1 MKQKTNQAI
10 IMYKLFPGLIISCV
24 AILSSCATYNLS
36 NQSLLEQFAGSG
48 TEKKTIFLI
57 VPPYI
62 FFPGVVNGNDLK
74 SIKCSDKNGREQVI
88 EITNRTGIRITTKDG
103 KKTTFYFNTLIIRD
117 STITG
122 SKTHFFNAQIKP
134 IELNKISKIEI
145 QK

>member
-1 MKQKTNQAI
+1 MSKPFFGSLI
-10 IMYKLFPGLIISCV
+10 LFVI
-24 AILSSCATYNLS
+24 ILSSCNTYHLS
-36 NQSLLEQFAGSG
+36 NQSLLEQFAGSS

-57 VPPYI
+57 IPPYV

-74 SIKCSDKNGREQVI
+74 TIKCSDKNGKEKTI
-88 EITNRTGIRITTKDG
+88 DITNRTGVRITKTDG
-103 KKTTFYFNTLIIRD
+103 TKTTFYFNTLLLRD

-134 IELNKISKIEI
+134 INLGDIGKIEI